1 MQMKLKQKIKIKMT
15 WDKKINYN
23 MYVPFEERG
32 QMDKNFKRGVY
43 FVPCIYEH

>member
-1 MQMKLKQKIKIKMT
+1 MQMKLKQKIKI
-15 WDKKINYN
+15 KINYN